1 MNTPARTCP
10 NCSQPLP
17 ADAPQGHCPQCLL
30 ALALAAQPGEATQAA
45 LDQATQD
52 SGSTGGKPSPLSFN
66 AGDKVRYFGDY
77 ELLEEIA
84 RGGMG
89 VVWKA
94 RQVSLNRIVALK
106 MILSGGLASEAEVRR
121 FRTEAEAAANLDHP
135 NIVPIYEV
143 GEHEGRHYFSM
154 KLIAGGN
161 LAEKL
166 RSAECGVRNEGDA
179 LSTPSPFVGRGERD
193 GVRGGCSFPLST
205 RIELLAQ
212 VARAVHY
219 AHQRGILHRDLKP
232 ANILLDPQGL
242 PHVTDFGLAKL
253 VHQDTGLTRT
263 EAVMGTPAYMAP
275 EQAQGRVKELTTAAD
290 IYSLGAMLYHLLAGR
305 PPFVA
310 ETPLQVMRCVVE
322 EEPANPGKFMAHRDY
337 DLETI
342 CLKCLEKDPAR
353 RYGSAEALA
362 DELDRWRRN
371 EPILARPTTTP
382 ERVAKWAQRKPALAA
397 LVVVTL
403 LAAVGGVTG
412 LLRYGTTLREHSA
425 AINER
430 LHLTLIEQA
439 RAERLL
445 GNRPTA
451 WQRLTEAAAIR
462 RTPELR
468 SEAIQVL
475 AQPGVRHAFNAPLDR
490 VVESQ
495 FSADGRLLIIAGEGY
510 VTPDWPGYATNAW
523 QSFLRFWEV
532 PGGKLLGTI
541 PWHLEGG
548 PFAISPDA
556 GLLAVS
562 QLDDAGRAQLTLWS
576 VRGNTEVARLPA
588 VGAAQF
594 SPDGQRLA
602 VQETNRVSVFV
613 REGGHWQAGPR
624 YEFAAAVLV
633 WTTPDELLLQRFAW
647 NGPELEI
654 ASRTS
659 TNDAMRL
666 IRWNVATGRQVLPVN
681 DGGYIRVRSQGI
693 YRTREGYG
701 QDAEEVLAISADGHA
716 VATHRLTPRGLP
728 EELFIREI
736 ETGRQL
742 GVVRP
747 APFPKVAQERPE
759 TILLG
764 ERGRRLIFS
773 DPVEPGHLRVYD
785 VNSGKHLVG
794 VGEPG
799 LELSHA
805 FRRFNYSGTA
815 GYGTSG
821 HGASMMTWSNRH
833 VFSFS
838 TSRPST
844 NTPWLSPVRNL
855 SPDGTLFAADII
867 TSERN
872 IGLWELDGHR
882 RFAAI
887 PNTWNP
893 VWSADSR
900 WLTVETHGMLE
911 REKGHFHSANFG
923 QVFEVLP
930 GVPTHRLA
938 AAPRRFTFSPDG
950 RQLAVNLEQLQGSL
964 LWDVERHGS
973 RLNLHL
979 TTNRLREN
987 EVFFATNGN
996 AWVLNDQNQ
1005 HPGFSLAK
1013 VGRLGRPPEVLTTN
1027 DASSVMARAFSPDGS
1042 RLLLVCSAH
1051 NWQTNAAYGGEHLQL
1066 WDPAARTRLA
1076 IWPHPGV
1083 NQNRGSGWMHG
1094 PLVFSPDGRRVAT
1107 ACFGACGFDLWDVAT
1122 GKRLLELYQPPAA
1135 PAWSKPRPGIAQ
1147 QIFRAIFRIHSGP
1160 PAGPAE
1166 TRLFTEYSVKAIA
1179 FTPDSRLMISCAED
1193 RAVIRE
1199 AASGRELAQCRGA
1212 SNMLALAVSP
1222 DGRMLATGD
1231 EGRHLR
1237 LWELPSGRELATW
1250 PAHEAAVT
1258 ALAFSP
1264 DGATLV
1270 SGAKDGAVKLWNL
1283 PALRS
1288 DLAAL
1293 KLDW

>member
-1 MNTPARTCP
+1 MNTPALTCP
-10 NCSQPLP
+10 NCAQPLP
-17 ADAPQGHCPQCLL
+17 TDAPQGHCPQCLL
-30 ALALAAQPGEATQAA
+30 ALVLAAKPGEATQAA
-45 LDQATQD
+45 LNQATQD
-52 SGSTGGKPSPLSFN
+52 SGSSAAKPSPLYFN
-66 AGDKVRYFGDY
+66 PGDKVRYFGDY

-106 MILSGGLASEAEVRR
+106 MILSGGFASEAEVKR

-135 NIVPIYEV
+135 HIVPIYEV

-154 KLIAGGN
+154 KLIAGGS
-161 LAEKL
+161 LADL
-166 RSAECGVRNEGDA
+166 I
-179 LSTPSPFVGRGERD
+179 
-193 GVRGGCSFPLST
+193 VRGRRREEADPSDRVNPPPPDVGGCPLAH
-205 RIELLAQ
+205 RVELLAQ

-232 ANILLDPQGL
+232 ANILLDAAGQ

-253 VHQDTGLTRT
+253 VHQDAGLTRT

-310 ETPLQVMRCVVE
+310 ETPLQVMRRVVE
-322 EEPANPGKFMAHRDY
+322 EEPANPGKFMEHRDY

-342 CLKCLEKDPAR
+342 CLKCLEKDPKR

-362 DELDRWRRN
+362 DELERWLRH
-371 EPILARPTTTP
+371 EPVLARPTATP
-382 ERVAKWAQRKPALAA
+382 ERVVKWARRKPALAA
-397 LVVVTL
+397 LAGVSV
-403 LAAVGGVTG
+403 LAMLALVAG
-412 LLRYGTTLREHSA
+412 LTRYADTLRTHA
-425 AINER
+425 AETQER
-430 LHLTLIEQA
+430 FRLTLIEQA
-439 RAERLL
+439 RAQRLL
-445 GNRPTA
+445 GNRPDA
-451 WQRLTEAAAIR
+451 WQRLAEAAAIR

-468 SEAIQVL
+468 TEAIQVL

-495 FSADGRLLIIAGEGY
+495 FSTDGKLLVVAGEGY

-523 QSFLRFWEV
+523 KSFVRLWEV
-532 PGGKLLGTI
+532 PGGKLLGAI
-541 PWHLEGG
+541 PWHLAGG
-548 PFAISPDA
+548 PFAISPDG
-556 GLLAVS
+556 GLLAVP
-562 QLDDAGRAQLTLWS
+562 QMNAADRAQLTLWS
-576 VRGNTEVARLPA
+576 VRGSHVVAELPA
-588 VGAAQF
+588 VGASQF

-602 VQETNRVSVFV
+602 VQENNRVSIFV
-613 REGGHWQAGPR
+613 RDGERWQAGPR
-624 YEFAAAVLV
+624 YEFASAILM
-633 WTTPDELLLQRFAW
+633 WTAPEEILIQRFAW
-647 NGPELEI
+647 NGPELDI
-654 ASRTS
+654 AKRTS

-666 IRWNVATGRQVLPVN
+666 IRWNVATDQHVFPVN
-681 DGGYIRVRSQGI
+681 DDGFIRVRSQGVHPT
-693 YRTREGYG
+693 RTGYG
-701 QDAEEVLAISADGHA
+701 PENEEVLAISADGRA
-716 VATHRLTPRGLP
+716 VATRRLMATGPAEEMLIRDAGSGSQLSSLRLT
-728 EELFIREI
+728 
-736 ETGRQL
+736 
-742 GVVRP
+742 
-747 APFPKVAQERPE
+747 PFPKVAQERPE

-785 VNSGKHLVG
+785 VNSGKFLVG
-794 VGEPG
+794 IGEPG

-805 FRRFNYSGTA
+805 FRRFNHA
-815 GYGTSG
+815 GLASTGTSG
-821 HGASMMTWSNRH
+821 SGADMMVWSNRH
-833 VFSFS
+833 VFTFS

-844 NTPWLSPVRNL
+844 NTPWVSPVRNL

-872 IGLWELDGHR
+872 IGLWELDGSR

-887 PNTWNP
+887 PNAWNP

-900 WLTVETHGMLE
+900 WLAVETHGMLE
-911 REKGHFHSANFG
+911 RRKGHFHSANFG

-979 TTNRLREN
+979 TTSRLREN
-987 EVFFATNGN
+987 EVYFATNGT

-1013 VGRLGRPPEVLTTN
+1013 VGRLGQPTTVLTTN

-1051 NWQTNAAYGGEHLQL
+1051 KWQTNAAYGGEHLQL

-1076 IWPHPGV
+1076 LWPHPGV
-1083 NQNRGSGWMHG
+1083 NQHRGSGWMQG
-1094 PLVFSPDGRRVAT
+1094 PLVFSPDGRRVAM
-1107 ACFGACGFDLWDVAT
+1107 ACFGACGFDLWDVTT
-1122 GKRLLELYQPPAA
+1122 GKRLFELYQSPTA
-1135 PAWSKPRPGIAQ
+1135 PAWAKPRPGLVQ
-1147 QIFRAIFRIHSGP
+1147 QIFRALFRIHSGP

-1179 FTPDSRLMISCAED
+1179 FTPDSRLVISCAED

-1199 AASGRELAQCRGA
+1199 AATGRELAQCRGV
-1212 SNMLALAVSP
+1212 SNMLALAISP
-1222 DGRMLATGD
+1222 DGRTFATGD

-1237 LWELPSGRELATW
+1237 LWELPSGRELAVW

-1258 ALAFSP
+1258 ALTFSP

-1270 SGAKDGAVKLWNL
+1270 SGARDGAVKLWNL

-1288 DLAAL
+1288 ELAAL